1 MRLFPGIPKAAAALV
16 GLVLIVGA
24 PVLLKAADN
33 SYDGMSRPVN
43 DDAIS
48 LLKGDLET
56 IKVFDLTRVAL
67 TRPEVADVVK
77 YDKEQILILAK
88 QSGLT
93 TMFIWDKYGKRSID
107 IRVFDEDLNLVRAR
121 IQQLLAESDVKG
133 LKTEISV
140 LEGKLIVSGEY
151 SSTKKDAVSKVLEPF
166 GSSIINIAKE
176 RVEEDLV
183 QIDAQIAELT
193 ASFSKSMGFEWTSAL
208 TYTETLP
215 SFNPKTPT
223 DFLKI
228 GDFHRTTNIIAKV
241 DALIT
246 EGKGRVLSKPKL
258 VCKSG
263 TSASFQVGGQIPIST
278 TSTSSGGTVT
288 ENIQFKD
295 YGVGLT
301 VSPTIRDGK
310 IDINLSLTVSDV
322 DTGNS
327 VGNTVA
333 YTTRTAQTQLYLE
346 NSQTVVMAGLI
357 KHNEGKTVKRIPI
370 LSDIPVL
377 GAVFRHT
384 SFSPNSDTELFITLT
399 PTILKQISPA
409 DLAQEKNNIIQE
421 ASDESQMNELEP
433 PEAAVSSKS
442 FVSDGPMA
450 TKTMVPQEVVPY
462 IRLIQQRIAERIAY
476 PERARQYGWEGTVKL
491 GLHILSDGTLA
502 GASVKESSGYD
513 LFDTDALNTAKS
525 LAPYTAFPSDLN
537 LRDLTVTVPI
547 VYNLDK
553 R

>member
-1 MRLFPGIPKAAAALV
+1 MRSFPRVPKATTVFVSLM
-16 GLVLIVGA
+16 LMIGA

-33 SYDGMSRPVN
+33 SYDGISRPVY
-43 DDAIS
+43 DDTIS

-67 TRPEVADVVK
+67 THPEVADVVK
-77 YDKEQILILAK
+77 YDSNQILILAK
-88 QSGLT
+88 QSGQT
-93 TMFIWDKYGKRSID
+93 TMFVWDKYGKRSIN
-107 IRVFDEDLNLVRAR
+107 IRVFDEDLNLVRTR
-121 IQQLLAESDVKG
+121 IQQLLAESGVNG
-133 LKTEISV
+133 LKSEISA

-151 SSTKKDAVSKVLEPF
+151 SSTKKEAVTKVLEQF
-166 GSSIINIAKE
+166 GKSIIDMTKE
-176 RVEEDLV
+176 KVEEDLI

-193 ASFSKSMGFEWTSAL
+193 SSFSKSMGFEWTSAL

-215 SFNPKTPT
+215 NFNPRART
-223 DFLKI
+223 DFFKI
-228 GDFHRTTNIIAKV
+228 GDFARTTNIIAKV
-241 DALIT
+241 DALIN

-263 TSASFQVGGQIPIST
+263 TSASFQVGGQIPVT
-278 TSTSSGGTVT
+278 TTTTSSGGNVT
-288 ENIQFKD
+288 ENVQFKD
-295 YGVGLT
+295 YGIGLT

-310 IDINLSLTVSDV
+310 IDTNLNITVSDI

-327 VGNTVA
+327 AGGNVA

-346 NSQTVVMAGLI
+346 NGQTVVMAGLI

-384 SFSPNSDTELFITLT
+384 SFSPNSDTELFISLM
-399 PTILKQISPA
+399 PTILKQTPR
-409 DLAQEKNNIIQE
+409 DEGQPKDTLAQEAGDE
-421 ASDESQMNELEP
+421 AQASEAEP

-462 IRLIQQRIAERIAY
+462 IRLIQQRIAGGIAY

-491 GLHILSDGTLA
+491 GLHILNDGTLLDA
-502 GASVKESSGYD
+502 KVKESSGYD
-513 LFDTDALNTAKS
+513 LFDTDALNTAKN
-525 LAPYTAFPSDLN
+525 LAPYTAFPSDLK
-537 LRDLTVTVPI
+537 LKDLTVTVPI